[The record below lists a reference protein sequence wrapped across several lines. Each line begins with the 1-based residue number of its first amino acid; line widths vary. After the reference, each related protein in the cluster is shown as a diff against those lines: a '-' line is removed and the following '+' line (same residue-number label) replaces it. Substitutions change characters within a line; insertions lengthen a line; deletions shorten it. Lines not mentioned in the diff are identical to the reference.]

1 MKTNPQSACILTKC
15 FHDKADSLLPP
26 RITMLLSSQRQR
38 WRFSERWWSSSSAGS
53 RSWLTTTRW
62 QVVQKKR
69 QKTFVF
75 PPADETGTKD
85 TWEKSLWRGH
95 EENLLRP
102 FRSRTGIFLHEN
114 GLYNFLTLKPGHSGD
129 RSNDRPDAELWREE
143 HSGLQRG
150 GGHQPG
156 GSGTARE

>member
-1 MKTNPQSACILTKC
+1 M
-15 FHDKADSLLPP
+15 
-26 RITMLLSSQRQR
+26 
-38 WRFSERWWSSSSAGS
+38 
-53 RSWLTTTRW
+53 
-62 QVVQKKR
+62 QKKR

-102 FRSRTGIFLHEN
+102 FRSRTGIFLQAN

-143 HSGLQRG
+143 HPGLQRG
-150 GGHQPG
+150 GGHQPR
-156 GSGTARE
+156 GSGTARERVR

>member
-1 MKTNPQSACILTKC
+1 MKLTQC
-15 FHDKADSLLPP
+15 FITKLFHFCLSQDHKAAFKSKT
-26 RITMLLSSQRQR
+26 TMEVFRAL
-38 WRFSERWWSSSSAGS
+38 
-53 RSWLTTTRW
+53 
-62 QVVQKKR
+62 VVFQLCGIKKLVDNNEMASCAKE
-69 QKTFVF
+69 KTKNIYF

-102 FRSRTGIFLHEN
+102 FRSRTGIFLHAN
-114 GLYNFLTLKPGHSGD
+114 GNCQKWVILYFLTLKPGHSGD

-150 GGHQPG
+150 GGHQPR